1 MIVCAHVNYSA
12 GGGNLVAISRQ
23 WLSLNLVEDLVQ
35 PEPNCILTL

>member
-1 MIVCAHVNYSA
+1 MTVSAHVNYST
-12 GGGNLVAISRQ
+12 GGGKLAATSRQ